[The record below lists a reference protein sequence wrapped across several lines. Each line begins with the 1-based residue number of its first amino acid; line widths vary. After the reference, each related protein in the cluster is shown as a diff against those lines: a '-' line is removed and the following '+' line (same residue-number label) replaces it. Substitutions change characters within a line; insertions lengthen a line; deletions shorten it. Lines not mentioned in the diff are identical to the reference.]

1 MSDKSDILSVTS
13 FFSVLVH
20 AVIILGV
27 TFRFPEI
34 VNRPN
39 VDNNLEI
46 VLLNSSN
53 FIRDEDAETISVN
66 DNAGGGTSDQEAST
80 PIEFKPT
87 TADPIESIKLTAKS
101 QNLTSVTPDVVLTAE
116 IGAVTLPSTPPT
128 ETTIET
134 PSNDTG
140 ADIVTTK
147 SIRQLE
153 RERLIAK
160 IQKEQSDYQKRPK
173 KLFLSPSTKA
183 EGAAQYLL
191 NWKTEIQRVGNSNL
205 PQKIRDEKLVGIV
218 IISVEI
224 NPNGTIAQIIV
235 NTPSRHKILNDYA
248 KQILRQA
255 SPFDPFPD
263 EAYFKE
269 KDILVI
275 TRSFEFDSLAGF
287 QTRAVE

>member
-1 MSDKSDILSVTS
+1 MSENSDILSVTS

-34 VNRPN
+34 ANRPN

-101 QNLTSVTPDVVLTAE
+101 QNLTSVTPDAVLTAE
-116 IGAVTLPSTPPT
+116 IGTVTLPSTPPT
-128 ETTIET
+128 ETTIAT

-153 RERLIAK
+153 
-160 IQKEQSDYQKRPK
+160 P
-173 KLFLSPSTKA
+173 
-183 EGAAQYLL
+183 
-191 NWKTEIQRVGNSNL
+191 
-205 PQKIRDEKLVGIV
+205 
-218 IISVEI
+218 
-224 NPNGTIAQIIV
+224 
-235 NTPSRHKILNDYA
+235 
-248 KQILRQA
+248 LR
-255 SPFDPFPD
+255 
-263 EAYFKE
+263 
-269 KDILVI
+269 
-275 TRSFEFDSLAGF
+275 
-287 QTRAVE
+287 

>member
-1 MSDKSDILSVTS
+1 MQERSDIISVTS

-27 TFRFPEI
+27 TFKFPEI
-34 VNRPN
+34 ANRPN

-46 VLLNSSN
+46 VLLNSTNS
-53 FIRDEDAETISVN
+53 IRDDDAQTISIE
-66 DNAGGGTSDQEAST
+66 DNAGGGTADQEAASVLDYVPT
-80 PIEFKPT
+80 PS
-87 TADPIESIKLTAKS
+87 DPIESIKLTAES
-101 QNLTSVTPDVVLTAE
+101 QNLTTTSPETVLTAE
-116 IGAVTLPSTPPT
+116 VGAITLPTTPET
-128 ETTIET
+128 ETALKT
-134 PSNDTG
+134 PTNDAGT
-140 ADIVTTK
+140 DIVTTK
-147 SIRQLE
+147 SLRQLE

-183 EGAAQYLL
+183 EGAARYLL
-191 NWKTEIQRVGNSNL
+191 NWKTEVQRVGNTNL
-205 PQKIRDEKLVGIV
+205 PQKIRDQQLVGIV

-224 NPNGTIAQIIV
+224 NPNGTISQIIV

-263 EAYFKE
+263 ADYFKG

-287 QTRAVE
+287 QTRAIN